1 MPSKE
6 EVIERIKNVFD
17 PHIGVDIYSLGLIYD
32 VKVENANVIV
42 NMTLTNPGCPMAKSI
57 IGDVKNS
64 VEKLD
69 GVDKV
74 EVNLVFDP
82 PWKPTMMSDDLKK
95 KWNIPN

>member
-6 EVIERIKNVFD
+6 EVIEKIKTVFD

-32 VKVENANVIV
+32 IKVENPNVLI

-57 IGDVKNS
+57 MGDVKQN
-64 VEKLD
+64 VEKLE

-74 EVNLVFDP
+74 EINLVFDP
-82 PWKPTMMSDDLKK
+82 PWAPTMMSDDLKK
-95 KWNIPN
+95 MWNIPG